1 MRLIFFNS
9 KFNKDILKWNLI
21 NNKGD
26 IALKNYNRNKHLEF
40 LKINYP
46 EYFFN

>member
-1 MRLIFFNS
+1 
-9 KFNKDILKWNLI
+9 
-21 NNKGD
+21 
-26 IALKNYNRNKHLEF
+26 